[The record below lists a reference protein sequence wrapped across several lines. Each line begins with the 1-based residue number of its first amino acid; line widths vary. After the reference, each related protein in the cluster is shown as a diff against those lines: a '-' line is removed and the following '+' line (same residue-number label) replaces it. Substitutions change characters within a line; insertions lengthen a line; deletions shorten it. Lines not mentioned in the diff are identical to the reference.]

1 MLLAPDY
8 RWEASSKQRTL
19 PMLRYSWHQIC
30 SAYILIRDAVLRWLD
45 HGLAIEVNLLSVSS
59 T

>member
-30 SAYILIRDAVLRWLD
+30 LLIFSSGMLCYRWLD
-45 HGLAIEVNLLSVSS
+45 HGLATRGQPAEVF
-59 T
+59 